1 MTVVVGQTE
10 LPLERVRRGK
20 VRDVYAVDADRL
32 LLVASDRVSA
42 FDVVLLLGAPS
53 LLVWSVIGATSG
65 IRHEEREATLSPRDR
80 LIARAKSL
88 ELDTSYVP
96 PPGDP
101 LDHHTSGFAKIVCS
115 AVFITGLDPGFAAE
129 NVGYFTSPYAER
141 AKVGS
146 TTVYSR
152 RRKDAAFRLAWSEAV
167 AQAYARLEVETLE
180 RALAGK
186 ARTIVA
192 KDGSEERVI
201 EYDER
206 TALALLRL
214 HRDNAREPER
224 REVAESAI
232 SIDEANE
239 VRDRLLAKIKRVR
252 VRLLGQAAGETDG
265 WDAVGKDGTLALTGP
280 ASASDAE

>member
-1 MTVVVGQTE
+1 MGTRRATGELVLQVGRGGRSPCKRKARSRDWTKAKE
-10 LPLERVRRGK
+10 RRFLEE
-20 VRDVYAVDADRL
+20 
-32 LLVASDRVSA
+32 
-42 FDVVLLLGAPS
+42 LGATCNVS
-53 LLVWSVIGATSG
+53 LA
-65 IRHEEREATLSPRDR
+65 
-80 LIARAKSL
+80 
-88 ELDTSYVP
+88 
-96 PPGDP
+96 
-101 LDHHTSGFAKIVCS
+101 
-115 AVFITGLDPGFAAE
+115 
-129 NVGYFTSPYAER
+129 AER

-186 ARTIVA
+186 TRTIVA

-232 SIDEANE
+232 SVDEANE

-280 ASASDAE
+280 ASVSDAE